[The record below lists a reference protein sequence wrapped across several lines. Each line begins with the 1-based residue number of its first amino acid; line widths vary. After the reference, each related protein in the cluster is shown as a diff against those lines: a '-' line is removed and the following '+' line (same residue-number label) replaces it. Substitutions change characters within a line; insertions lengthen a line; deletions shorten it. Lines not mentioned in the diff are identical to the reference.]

1 MLYNYNNITI
11 GRFEDV
17 LTDFNELKRFNIWL
31 PKKYLAK
38 KVGQLVKQYHLENN
52 EKENNSKLNDAFEQ
66 VSIINKANN
75 LYSSLYLGFQTCYK
89 IVALTGIKPKVMGDL
104 EEVFRA
110 SLGIEPTAENIKRL
124 PIRIEKLKA
133 VFESLNKDNDE
144 EFNFSD
150 YLIKL
155 EVVLAPL
162 NIREKKLKYL
172 KKYTEIAISKS
183 KQKEN
188 VGN

>member
-1 MLYNYNNITI
+1 MLYNYKNITI

-89 IVALTGIKPKVMGDL
+89 IVALTGIKPKIMSDL

-110 SLGIEPTAENIKRL
+110 SLGIEPTPENIKRL

-133 VFESLNKDNDE
+133 VFESLKKEDDSD
-144 EFNFSD
+144 FTFSD
-150 YLIKL
+150 LINKMEALLPFDPRQRKLRYMGNYIKL
-155 EVVLAPL
+155 
-162 NIREKKLKYL
+162 
-172 KKYTEIAISKS
+172 AISRS
-183 KQKEN
+183 KQKNNEQN
-188 VGN
+188 